1 MLPKV
6 AQRIVPGMVSSDAA
20 LDLAERAIVVG
31 LFGLFVYR
39 MLGRFAA
46 LVALQ
51 IEHPELIVAAA
62 AINLGAILLV
72 LSESLGVFLI
82 LLRRRS
88 PTLSAHPLDWVLS
101 FVAVNAPL
109 LTTPAAPS
117 PFLPPE
123 AVSALMF
130 AGLTIQISAKVS
142 LWRSFGV
149 VPANRGIK
157 TGGLYRFIRHPIYA
171 GYAVTHIGFLVGFP
185 SVWNTLL
192 YVAAFL
198 VQLARIAREERLL
211 MRDPV
216 YRRYAE
222 GVRYRLIPP
231 VF

>member
-1 MLPKV
+1 MLPKI
-6 AQRIVPGMVSSDAA
+6 AHRIGSGLISRDAA

-39 MLGRFAA
+39 MLGRFVA

-51 IEHPELIVAAA
+51 VEHPELIMAAA

-72 LSESLGVFLI
+72 VSESLNVFLI

-88 PTLSAHPLDWVLS
+88 PTVSTHPLDWVLS

-117 PFLPPE
+117 AFWPPE

-130 AGLTIQISAKVS
+130 AGLTIQIGAKAT
-142 LWRSFGV
+142 LWRSFGM
-149 VPANRGIK
+149 VPANRGIR
-157 TGGLYRFIRHPIYA
+157 TGGLYRFVRHPIYA

-211 MRDPV
+211 MRDPA

-222 GVRYRLIPP
+222 AVRYRLIPGI
-231 VF
+231 F

>member
-1 MLPKV
+1 MV
-6 AQRIVPGMVSSDAA
+6 ASDIA
-20 LDLAERAIVVG
+20 LDLTERALVVG

-39 MLGRFAA
+39 MLGRFVA

-101 FVAVNAPL
+101 FVAANAPL
-109 LTTPAAPS
+109 LTAPAPPS
-117 PFLPPE
+117 TFLPPE

-130 AGLTIQISAKVS
+130 AGLTIQISAKAT
-142 LWRSFGV
+142 LWRSFGM
-149 VPANRGIK
+149 VPANRGVR
-157 TGGLYRFIRHPIYA
+157 TGGLYRFVRHPIYA
-171 GYAVTHIGFLVGFP
+171 GYAVTHIGFLIGFP
-185 SVWNTLL
+185 SLWNTLL
-192 YVAAFL
+192 YGAAFL
-198 VQLARIAREERLL
+198 VQLARISREERLL
-211 MRDPV
+211 MHDPA

-222 GVRYRLIPP
+222 AVGYRLLPGI
-231 VF
+231 F